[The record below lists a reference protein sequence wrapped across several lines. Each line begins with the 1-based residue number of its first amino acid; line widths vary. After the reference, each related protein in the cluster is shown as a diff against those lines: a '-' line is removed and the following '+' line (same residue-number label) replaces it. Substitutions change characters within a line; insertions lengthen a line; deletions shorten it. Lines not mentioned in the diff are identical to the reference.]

1 MKKSLKAV
9 ICLVLAIG
17 LLSSFASAN
26 SVSPRSSLYIGSY
39 VASIS
44 AKRGG
49 AISISARVVGKG
61 SLDEIGVSSITIYE
75 SSDGK
80 IYTRYGTFYSDDYPS
95 MMGSGSVYDNVAF
108 EFTGTVGYTYK
119 ATVNCY
125 GRSGSGSDTKPY
137 STSAVT
143 AKR

>member
-9 ICLVLAIG
+9 ICLILAIG
-17 LLSSFASAN
+17 LLSSFASA
-26 SVSPRSSLYIGSY
+26 SAVFPRSSMYIGY
-39 VASIS
+39 YTASIS
-44 AKRGG
+44 AGQNG
-49 AISISARVVGKG
+49 AISITARVVGKG

-80 IYTRYGTFYSDDYPS
+80 SYTKYGTFYSDDYPS
-95 MMGSGSVYDNVAF
+95 MMGSGSVYEKKAF
-108 EFTGTVGYTYK
+108 EFMGTVGYTYK

-137 STSAVT
+137 STGSVT

>member
-1 MKKSLKAV
+1 MKKSFKAV
-9 ICLVLAIG
+9 VCLVLAIG

-26 SVSPRSSLYIGSY
+26 AVFPRSSMYIGSY
-39 VASIS
+39 IASIS
-44 AKRGG
+44 AGRDG
-49 AISISARVVGKG
+49 AISITARVIGKG
-61 SLDEIGVSSITIYE
+61 SLDEIGVSSVTIYE

-80 IYTRYGTFYSDDYPS
+80 SYTKYGTFYSDDYPS
-95 MMGSGSVYDNVAF
+95 MMGSGSVYDQKAF

-137 STSAVT
+137 YTDSVV